1 MKMFARAA
9 LFSFGVLVL
18 PAQAEVQCSNENANL
33 APTTPLSEFALHE
46 DGTATHVTTGLVWM
60 RCSLGQDWNGSTC
73 TGSASTYTWQQALQA
88 VEAFNSGGGFAGHND
103 WRLPNKN
110 ELNSI
115 VERKCYAPAINGAI
129 FPATSVDWYWS
140 SSPYADDA
148 SAAWNVSFNGGCVI
162 ASPKSEL
169 DRVRLVREG
178 R

>member
-1 MKMFARAA
+1 MKMLARGALLSLGLLAA
-9 LFSFGVLVL
+9 S
-18 PAQAEVQCSNENANL
+18 AQAEVQCGNQNDHL
-33 APTTPLSEFALHE
+33 ASTTPLSEFALHE
-46 DGTATHVTTGLVWM
+46 DGTATHVTTGLTWM

-88 VEAFNSGGGFAGHND
+88 VEFFNNDGGFAGHND

-115 VERKCYAPAINGAI
+115 VERKCYEPAINEAI
-129 FPATSVDWYWS
+129 FPGTPADWYWT

-148 SAAWNVSFNGGCVI
+148 SGAWNVSFNGGCMI
-162 ASPKSEL
+162 ASPKSEM

>member
-1 MKMFARAA
+1 MKMLACAA
-9 LFSFGVLVL
+9 LLSLGCLALSV
-18 PAQAEVQCSNENANL
+18 QAEVQCSNQNDRL
-33 APTTPLSEFALHE
+33 APTTPMSEFALHE
-46 DGTATHVTTGLVWM
+46 DGTTTHVTTGLVWM
-60 RCSLGQDWNGSTC
+60 RCSLGQTWNGTTC

-88 VEAFNSGGGFAGHND
+88 VADLNSGGGFAGHTD

-115 VERKCYAPAINGAI
+115 VERKCYEPAINGAI
-129 FPATSVDWYWS
+129 FPATPADWYWS

-148 SAAWNVSFNGGCVI
+148 TGAWNVSFNGGCVL
-162 ASPKSEL
+162 ASPKTEL